1 MTDSPLQTE
10 FSFTLPKGYVDDDG
24 TVHKEGRMRL
34 ATAADEIQPLNDP
47 RVQENASYL
56 TIILLSRVVTQ
67 IGTVEE
73 VTTEVIESLFI
84 SDLAHLQGLYEQV
97 NNGGTDFAGVNASPM
112 GDAPTDSSPMA
123 DESSADGGTPVDGG
137 VPVDD
142 AADDGP
148 LADVDDHETEA
159 GNGTTR

>member
-34 ATAADEIQPLNDP
+34 ATAADEIQPLNDR

-67 IGTVEE
+67 IGTVDE

-97 NNGGTDFAGVNASPM
+97 NNGGTDFAGVM
-112 GDAPTDSSPMA
+112 DDAPTAGSPTDGSPIA
-123 DESSADGGTPVDGG
+123 DESPVDESVADGGTAT
-137 VPVDD
+137 DD
-142 AADDGP
+142 DP
-148 LADVDDHETEA
+148 LADVDRETEA
-159 GNGTTR
+159 GNEATR